1 MKMEKGKGG
10 LLAEY
15 LRCHGG
21 DLKDEAK
28 KHRKEEKGDVKRK
41 WELKRYRGV
50 DIKSEWR
57 KWKQT
62 AKAKANQ

>member
-1 MKMEKGKGG
+1 MKMKKGKGG

-28 KHRKEEKGDVKRK
+28 KQRSIAKKKKVTSRE
-41 WELKRYRGV
+41 
-50 DIKSEWR
+50 SES
-57 KWKQT
+57 
-62 AKAKANQ
+62 